1 MADLPLL
8 SAELVQMRHT
18 VEAYLDGTAVL
29 HTKTAAADGQG
40 GQTWTYAASGTV
52 AARLS
57 PIERGRGERD
67 VGGRAAGGSD
77 LVLTIPYHTSADEDD
92 RIVYDST
99 TYEVAEVMTRVP
111 TELARRLRV
120 VEVD

>member
-1 MADLPLL
+1 MADLPL
-8 SAELVQMRHT
+8 SAAELTQMRHT
-18 VEAYLDGTAVL
+18 VSQHLAGTAVI

-52 AARLS
+52 DARLS
-57 PIERGRGERD
+57 PIERGRGEQSLAD
-67 VGGRAAGGSD
+67 RAAVVSD
-77 LVLTIPYHTSADEDD
+77 WILTIPYHTSADEDD
-92 RIVYDST
+92 RVVYDSV

-111 TELARRLRV
+111 TELARRLRL